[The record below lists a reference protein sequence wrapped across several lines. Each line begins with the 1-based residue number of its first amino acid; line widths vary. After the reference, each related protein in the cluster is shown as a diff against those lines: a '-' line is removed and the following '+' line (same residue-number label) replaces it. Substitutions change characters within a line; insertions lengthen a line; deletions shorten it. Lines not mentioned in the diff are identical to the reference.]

1 MQMRMFQ
8 HTWHGIE
15 LASLPAA
22 AAAREA
28 PASAEFYAQFYA
40 ALESGRGRIEPAW
53 LAAKRQLG
61 EVIGRELLGLGT
73 APRGRPP
80 RVLALA
86 AGKAFAE
93 RVWLEHGADVTFHDC
108 QEASLA
114 ELRRQHPQARCLIG
128 DIHRITP
135 ETKYDFITMLTVD
148 YVMTR
153 AELTQFLGLI
163 SGWLA
168 VGGQI
173 VLYCANVLS
182 LRQML
187 AEMVKSCLGRRP
199 RKRDVFWGYW
209 RTPGEFFWIARRA
222 DLRLWQILHFGA
234 GPDGRSSLR
243 AAPRLAGRLPP
254 LRDSNLVA
262 TFTPAL

>member
-1 MQMRMFQ
+1 MFQ

-22 AAAREA
+22 AAARHA

-40 ALESGRGRIEPAW
+40 ALESGRGRVEPGW
-53 LAAKRQLG
+53 LEDKRRLG
-61 EVIGRELLGLGT
+61 EVIGREILGLGPPLHG
-73 APRGRPP
+73 APP

-93 RVWLEHGADVTFHDC
+93 RVWLECGADVTFHDC

-114 ELRRQHPQARCLIG
+114 DLRRQHPPARCLIG
-128 DIHRITP
+128 EIHRITP
-135 ETKYDFITMLTVD
+135 ETDYDFITLLTVD
-148 YVMTR
+148 YVMR
-153 AELTQFLGLI
+153 RRELAEFLRRI

-168 VGGQI
+168 AGGQI

-187 AEMVKSCLGRRP
+187 AETVKMCLGRRRDP
-199 RKRDVFWGYW
+199 RAVFWGYW
-209 RTPGEFFWIARRA
+209 RTPGEFFRVARRA
-222 DLRLWQILHFGA
+222 GLRLAQVLYFA
-234 GPDGRSSLR
+234 GERGGGRRLR
-243 AAPRLAGRLPP
+243 PASRWVRRWPP

-262 TFTPAL
+262 TFTPAH